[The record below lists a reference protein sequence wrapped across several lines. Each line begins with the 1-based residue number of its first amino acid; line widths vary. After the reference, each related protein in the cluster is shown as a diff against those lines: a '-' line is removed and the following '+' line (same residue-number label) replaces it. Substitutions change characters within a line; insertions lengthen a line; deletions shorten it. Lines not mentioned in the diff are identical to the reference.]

1 MYVYDCNSIL
11 ITTIKNISEKY
22 MIRDFTEFTT
32 DFTSRVINP
41 VFLFRGQRS
50 INRVENDNVNHEY
63 QLKVGTP
70 K

>member
-50 INRVENDNVNHEY
+50 INRVENGNYKHGY
-63 QLKVGTP
+63 QLPVVSP
-70 K
+70 Y